1 MSYDLEIVDR
11 NTRKVKTLS
20 TPRLIRSGT
29 VPAEYV
35 NGKCVQIEQTEAEM
49 NITYNYAKYFCEAA
63 RGDERFAYLSVI
75 DQGATEYG
83 IRGLN
88 GKTMCESLPMIAD
101 MIEKIAKKYRDENGN
116 WLKGK
121 RAKTQY
127 IAEDGKEVD
136 FWYAMSHETKTKKK
150 EINYY
155 VSEGDVSN
163 YWERTAANAIE
174 SLKNMLII
182 ASDFVNDPDAIWS
195 VQ

>member
-1 MSYDLEIVDR
+1 MSYDLEIIDKK
-11 NTRKVKTLS
+11 TKKVKTLS

-49 NITYNYAKYFCEAA
+49 NITYNYAKYFCETT
-63 RGDERFAYLSVI
+63 RGDERFAYPSVI
-75 DQGATEYG
+75 DPGATEYG

-88 GKTMCESLPMIAD
+88 GKTACESLPMIAD
-101 MIEKIAKKYRDENGN
+101 MIQRLTEKYKDKDGN

-121 RAKTQY
+121 RTKTQY

-136 FWYAMSHETKTKKK
+136 FWYAMSHETKTEKK

-155 VSEGDVSN
+155 VTEGDTSN
-163 YWERTAANAIE
+163 YWECTAANAIE
-174 SLKNMLII
+174 SLKVMLVM
-182 ASDFVNDPDAIWS
+182 ATDFVTDPDAVWN